1 MRSMQK
7 RKRTVPTIAII
18 AIVLTT
24 AMLSSTSSSTS
35 VVLAFVAVSE
45 YNTPSFSSISRHVKI
60 PTTLLHAATNDND
73 ASDQEVKLTIAKI
86 TDEDVNVHLNPPGD
100 RPVLLD
106 LYAPHCGPCKLLD
119 KVIKKAH
126 ANYHN
131 KIDFI
136 KWNVADKE
144 NTAEVKKMVFE
155 EAAAIG
161 YKLTKLPSLILFR
174 NGKPVA
180 VREGMANEFQLDFW
194 LENELPDVLE
204 KTFDENGVKMIP
216 MPKKI
221 VEEEPESLVPSKLQ
235 AAVEEAVAKSILE
248 AQLQQDRDTNCTDPE
263 ECWEK
268 NMWENRD
275 VVPAMDFLPSR
286 PRSKALDFLP
296 TRQQRIKAL
305 AMKKL

>member
-1 MRSMQK
+1 MMQK
-7 RKRTVPTIAII
+7 RKRTVPTITIV
-18 AIVLTT
+18 AIVLTA

-35 VVLAFVAVSE
+35 VVLAFVAVSD
-45 YNTPSFSSISRHVKI
+45 TTSFSSISRHVKI
-60 PTTLLHAATNDND
+60 PTTLLLATNDND
-73 ASDQEVKLTIAKI
+73 VSDQEVKLKIAKV
-86 TDEDVNVHLNPPGD
+86 TDEDVNVHLNSPGD

-126 ANYHN
+126 ANYHD
-131 KIDFI
+131 KIDFV

-174 NGKPVA
+174 DGKPIA

-248 AQLQQDRDTNCTDPE
+248 ARLQQDKDTNCTDPE

-275 VVPAMDFLPSR
+275 VVPANDFLPSR
-286 PRSKALDFLP
+286 PRSKAFDFLP
-296 TRQQRIKAL
+296 PRQRSKAL

>member
-1 MRSMQK
+1 MRSMMQK
-7 RKRTVPTIAII
+7 RKRTVPTIAIQV

-24 AMLSSTSSSTS
+24 AMLTSTSSSTS
-35 VVLAFVAVSE
+35 VVLAFVAVSD
-45 YNTPSFSSISRHVKI
+45 TTSFSSISRHVKI
-60 PTTLLHAATNDND
+60 PATTLLHATNDND
-73 ASDQEVKLTIAKI
+73 ASDQEVKLTIAKV

-131 KIDFI
+131 KIDFV

-174 NGKPVA
+174 DGKPIA
-180 VREGMANEFQLDFW
+180 VREGMANEFQLDYW

-235 AAVEEAVAKSILE
+235 AAVEEAVSKSILE
-248 AQLQQDRDTNCTDPE
+248 AQLRQDKDTDCTDPE
-263 ECWEK
+263 ECWER
-268 NMWENRD
+268 NMWENKD

-286 PRSKALDFLP
+286 RRSKALDFLSSR
-296 TRQQRIKAL
+296 TRSKAL
-305 AMKKL
+305 AMKK

>member
-1 MRSMQK
+1 MMQK

-24 AMLSSTSSSTS
+24 AMLSSTSSNTS

-45 YNTPSFSSISRHVKI
+45 DTTYFSSISRHVTI
-60 PTTLLHAATNDND
+60 PNTLLHATNGND
-73 ASDQEVKLTIAKI
+73 AYDQEVKLAIAKVK
-86 TDEDVNVHLNPPGD
+86 DEDVNVHLNPPGD

-126 ANYHN
+126 ANYHD
-131 KIDFI
+131 KIDFV

-174 NGKPVA
+174 DGKPVA

-248 AQLQQDRDTNCTDPE
+248 AQLQQDRDNNCTDPE

-286 PRSKALDFLP
+286 PKSKALDFLP
-296 TRQQRIKAL
+296 PRQRQRSKAL

>member
-7 RKRTVPTIAII
+7 RKRTTVPTIAII

-35 VVLAFVAVSE
+35 VVLAFRTVSD
-45 YNTPSFSSISRHVKI
+45 TTFFSSTTRHVKI
-60 PTTLLHAATNDND
+60 HTTTLLHATNDNE
-73 ASDQEVKLTIAKI
+73 ASDQEVKLTIAKV
-86 TDEDVNVHLNPPGD
+86 TDEDVNVHLNPPGN

-126 ANYHN
+126 TNYHN
-131 KIDFI
+131 KIDFV

-174 NGKPVA
+174 DGKPVA

-204 KTFDENGVKMIP
+204 KTFDEHGVKMIP

-248 AQLQQDRDTNCTDPE
+248 AQLQQDKDNNCTDPE

-286 PRSKALDFLP
+286 PRNKALDFLP
-296 TRQQRIKAL
+296 ARQRSKAL

>member
-1 MRSMQK
+1 MMQK
-7 RKRTVPTIAII
+7 RKRTVPAIAAII
-18 AIVLTT
+18 AIVFTT

-35 VVLAFVAVSE
+35 VVLAFVAVSD
-45 YNTPSFSSISRHVKI
+45 TTCFSSISRHFKI
-60 PTTLLHAATNDND
+60 PNTLLHATNDND
-73 ASDQEVKLTIAKI
+73 ASDQEVKLTIAKV
-86 TDEDVNVHLNPPGD
+86 TDEDANVRLNPPGD

-119 KVIKKAH
+119 KVIQKAH
-126 ANYHN
+126 ENYHS
-131 KIDFI
+131 KINFV

-174 NGKPVA
+174 QGKPIA

-216 MPKKI
+216 MPKK
-221 VEEEPESLVPSKLQ
+221 VVEEEEPESLVPSKLQ
-235 AAVEEAVAKSILE
+235 AAVEEAVSKSILE
-248 AQLQQDRDTNCTDPE
+248 ARLQHDKDIDCTDPE

-275 VVPAMDFLPSR
+275 VVPATDYLPSR

-296 TRQQRIKAL
+296 PRQRSKAL

>member
-1 MRSMQK
+1 MQK
-7 RKRTVPTIAII
+7 RKRTTAPTIAII
-18 AIVLTT
+18 AIALTT

-35 VVLAFVAVSE
+35 VVHAFVAE
-45 YNTPSFSSISRHVKI
+45 YNTPSSFSSISRHVKI
-60 PTTLLHAATNDND
+60 PTTLLHATNDND
-73 ASDQEVKLTIAKI
+73 VSNQEVKLTIAKV
-86 TDEDVNVHLNPPGD
+86 TDEDVNVQLNPPDD

-119 KVIKKAH
+119 KVIQKAH
-126 ANYHN
+126 ANYHD
-131 KIDFI
+131 KIDFV

-174 NGKPVA
+174 QGKPIA
-180 VREGMANEFQLDFW
+180 VREGMANEFQLDYW
-194 LENELPDVLE
+194 LENELSDVLE

-216 MPKKI
+216 MPKNL
-221 VEEEPESLVPSKLQ
+221 VEEEEPESLVPSKLQ
-235 AAVEEAVAKSILE
+235 AAVEEAVSKSILE
-248 AQLQQDRDTNCTDPE
+248 AQLKQDRDNNCTDPE

-275 VVPAMDFLPSR
+275 VVPALDYLPSR

-296 TRQQRIKAL
+296 ARQQRIKAL